1 LGDIIRA
8 KRYQKPFSY
17 RRSQVS
23 RIISAK
29 LKGGSIMKEKN
40 IYMAKET
47 MKSAM
52 KKGPWRLALII
63 GAILVVFLFFS
74 PWVKVGAG
82 ERGVVLNFGAV
93 QDNVLGEGLHFR
105 IPIMQ
110 QVVLMDVKVQKAVT
124 DAASASSDLQDVT
137 SSVALNYHIVPD
149 KANVVY
155 QTLGIDFK
163 NRIIDP
169 AIQEVMKAVSARY
182 TAEELITKRAA
193 VSEAMRENLAGR
205 LREYNIAVDA
215 FSIVSFSFSKVF
227 TEAIEAKQT
236 AEQLALK
243 SKRDLERIKIEAEQK
258 VTAAKAEAESL
269 RLQKENISLDLIELR
284 KVEANLKAIEKWNGI
299 LPQVTGG
306 GAVPFIGVGEI
317 QKR

>member
-1 LGDIIRA
+1 
-8 KRYQKPFSY
+8 
-17 RRSQVS
+17 
-23 RIISAK
+23 
-29 LKGGSIMKEKN
+29 MKEKD

-47 MKSAM
+47 MKSAL
-52 KKGPWRLALII
+52 KKGPLRLAVII
-63 GAILVVFLFFS
+63 GAMLVVLLFFS

-93 QDNVLGEGLHFR
+93 QENVLGEGLHFR
-105 IPIMQ
+105 IPIVQ
-110 QVVLMDVKVQKAVT
+110 EVVLMDVKVQKAVT

-149 KANVVY
+149 RANVVY
-155 QTLGIDFK
+155 QTLGIHFK
-163 NRIIDP
+163 DRIIDP

-193 VSEAMRENLAGR
+193 VSEAMRENLAAR
-205 LREYNIAVDA
+205 LQDYNISVDA
-215 FSIVSFSFSKVF
+215 FSIVSFSFSQVF

-243 SKRDLERIKIEAEQK
+243 SRRDLERIKIEAEQK
-258 VTAAKAEAESL
+258 ITAARAEAESL
-269 RLQKENISLDLIELR
+269 RLQRANISADLIELR